1 MVDSCV
7 MHTGKVRLKRG
18 KMVRAASSVRLPQS
32 DCERWA
38 DGRVNGP
45 AGLFPRF
52 RPRLRTLHPALSPTP
67 CGHASAQ
74 PALGATSF
82 PLITA
87 VDFVRIMHFFSFI
100 QEHDMEY
107 SQLSDCYYYVF
118 QLQSL
123 FIVMAVFFELVYHS
137 TGSGVD

>member
-87 VDFVRIMHFFSFI
+87 VDLVRIMHFFLLYKSMIWNILNYQIFI
-100 QEHDMEY
+100 IM
-107 SQLSDCYYYVF
+107 
-118 QLQSL
+118 
-123 FIVMAVFFELVYHS
+123 FFNYNHCL
-137 TGSGVD
+137 